1 MKNKLVVIINGRG
14 TSGKDTC
21 ISFINSFKVMNV
33 SSIDPIKE
41 AATILG
47 WNGVKTKKARKYL
60 SDMKKLSVE
69 FNDYPMN
76 YIMKMYEK
84 FMSLY
89 NEDDVMCIH
98 VREPEEIK
106 KIKDN
111 IPRAFTLLVKRDLV
125 GELGNDSDDNVE
137 DFEYDVEFENNGTME
152 EANVNFNKL
161 INYLYKASATYPE
174 TNL

>member
-84 FMSLY
+84 FMSPY
-89 NEDDVMCIH
+89 NEDDVIIMHFIN
-98 VREPEEIK
+98 EI
-106 KIKDN
+106 ISD
-111 IPRAFTLLVKRDLV
+111 IRSMVTSAYSLFTDI
-125 GELGNDSDDNVE
+125 
-137 DFEYDVEFENNGTME
+137 T
-152 EANVNFNKL
+152 KL
-161 INYLYKASATYPE
+161 RNT
-174 TNL
+174 